1 MPICISCSII
11 ETTYADFVASSISA
25 SSASAAAASASAAAA
40 SASLSEFSRTET
52 LTSDGATQT
61 VVIVGGS
68 GAGTETTLATLS
80 TLSGSGVPGRPT
92 GNVQSGAGDPDF
104 PHWAIAVI
112 VVLGFLAIVAGGIAA
127 WLIMRRLRQRRA
139 NASNRTSTNS
149 GTPIL
154 ARDNT
159 AGDVNAPLMAEVG
172 MGGAAAGAAAAHKH
186 ESGDPKLMSDGASTI
201 SRAHS
206 ESAPFSGADAAIMA
220 DAFRKALRK
229 PEFPAGAPEEGET
242 PDSQKER
249 REAELLGAELAQEGR
264 DLRSVGSSRDVRVQ
278 SASAEATRDDHST
291 IENAP

>member
-1 MPICISCSII
+1 MTHVII
-11 ETTYADFVASSISA
+11 TETTYADFVASSISA

-68 GAGTETTLATLS
+68 GVGTSTTYATLS
-80 TLSGSGVPGRPT
+80 SSSSTAAPGRP
-92 GNVQSGAGDPDF
+92 GNVQSGAGDSDF

-242 PDSQKER
+242 PDSQKEQ

-278 SASAEATRDDHST
+278 SASAEAARDDHST